1 MNTMAT
7 SNFIVD
13 SMADPSTSTAA
24 PDPPPQCIICKN
36 DLTIRDKQKTTK
48 NYWKNCQ
55 SCRDKMKTAASN
67 RKRLLTPASFAID
80 STTNTSAKKQK
91 KKPAKVAKS
100 KEEFRRFPRTVLSE
114 TVPRKKSIALSGRTP
129 SARSFL
135 DRLFDS
141 DSDSDSDPEDL
152 VLHRSSN
159 FEVIDKNKNPNI
171 EKRDTGKEKAN
182 TGIEKSAN
190 ESHDSTFPEQ
200 PNEREC
206 SSCAE
211 SVPVKGFP
219 SLEGC
224 DHDHDICQECFI
236 QWLNQRMASGETVT
250 CPSSGCINL
259 VTHADVRKHAP
270 REVFTR

>member
-1 MNTMAT
+1 MAT
-7 SNFIVD
+7 SSSIVD

-24 PDPPPQCIICKN
+24 PDPPPKCTICKS

-67 RKRLLTPASFAID
+67 RKRLLTPASSTID

-91 KKPAKVAKS
+91 KKLAKVVKPNV
-100 KEEFRRFPRTVLSE
+100 EFRRFPRTVPSK
-114 TVPRKKSIALSGRTP
+114 TTPRKNSIALSDESP
-129 SARSFL
+129 STRAFFDGLFGL
-135 DRLFDS
+135 DS
-141 DSDSDSDPEDL
+141 GWSDPDAEGL
-152 VLHRSSN
+152 IQHGSSN
-159 FEVIDKNKNPNI
+159 SELIGKIKNPSI
-171 EKRDTGKEKAN
+171 EQRDIGKEKAR
-182 TGIEKSAN
+182 TVIGKSAN
-190 ESHDSTFPEQ
+190 EPHNSTFTQ
-200 PNEREC
+200 QSNEREC
-206 SSCAE
+206 SSCAD

-236 QWLNQRMASGETVT
+236 QWLNQRMASEESVT
-250 CPSSGCINL
+250 CPSSGCTNT

-270 REVFTR
+270 RDVFTR